1 MLLSD
6 IDETVSLIYQIELG
20 FESLEAYQVDGL
32 SSSELLERLLDRRV
46 RWLTLDWSFVESLRA
61 EEAVPQSNLP
71 YDLKNGTFLNITN
84 HVRIV
89 TMNTIILPTR
99 ADPQPRYTSR
109 PLVFIA
115 LGVTTDPTQDL
126 LVVLDVGGRIN
137 LGSLS
142 TRLSNAALHVSH
154 DLVSLVEWVQ
164 KVQIT
169 IWSWKTGRTI
179 IVRPVPLNYYWPN
192 RYMGFVHT
200 HHLMSYLDARAVG
213 EPPRLVPWSQWGPK
227 NNRFEPHY
235 DPLVTSARN
244 VHGQRAVFSRKLYT
258 LRYHRLSVYDFNV
271 HPRRVQA
278 ARRYAQDNVPV
289 RSVEVSRGDDV
300 DCGQR
305 RVHVRVVTVPTIV
318 SPDWES
324 ESHPFLET
332 VENSLPYIET
342 ITVVK
347 GGTGR
352 NVQYIM
358 DDERLI
364 EFNHGPSSSSSVV
377 RVYVM

>member
-84 HVRIV
+84 HARIV

-99 ADPQPRYTSR
+99 ADPQPRYTNR

-142 TRLSNAALHVSH
+142 TRMGAEGADHNLELE
-154 DLVSLVEWVQ
+154 D
-164 KVQIT
+164 
-169 IWSWKTGRTI
+169 
-179 IVRPVPLNYYWPN
+179 RPYDHRPN

-200 HHLMSYLDARAVG
+200 HHLMTYLDARAVG

-364 EFNHGPSSSSSVV
+364 EFNPL
-377 RVYVM
+377 